1 MTKCI
6 RVASSAT
13 TKEVV
18 DVLVEKFRP
27 DMRMLTANKYNL
39 FELHVNGGKDMGP
52 WYNSLLLF
60 LFRNNLQSLTCYLE
74 MYRNLVIFISTLK
87 RHVEIGCASGISLT
101 FAPGTANW

>member
-39 FELHVNGGKDMGP
+39 FEVHVNGGEQNFTVHLSGFF
-52 WYNSLLLF
+52 S
-60 LFRNNLQSLTCYLE
+60 
-74 MYRNLVIFISTLK
+74 
-87 RHVEIGCASGISLT
+87 IGQMSRKNA
-101 FAPGTANW
+101 

>member
-1 MTKCI
+1 VTKCI

-52 WYNSLLLF
+52 
-60 LFRNNLQSLTCYLE
+60 
-74 MYRNLVIFISTLK
+74 
-87 RHVEIGCASGISLT
+87 
-101 FAPGTANW
+101 